1 MLAIAFCSNSLYSSR
16 IAQSCALQF
25 LTVSRSLLT
34 LEGAGSCP
42 SAGASIYTSEVPARP
57 GDAEHRAAL
66 GELHGGRPGRP
77 DRVAGSLAG

>member
-1 MLAIAFCSNSLYSSR
+1 MP
-16 IAQSCALQF
+16 
-25 LTVSRSLLT
+25 RSLLT
-34 LEGAGSCP
+34 LEDAGSCP

-57 GDAEHRAAL
+57 GDAEHRAAR